1 MSLSL
6 INTLFDDDFF
16 RPSSS
21 VAQDLQQWRRSNAG
35 SQQVTDWRPTSD
47 LKEGKNGVMLTV
59 ELPGVNKD
67 DIQITLDK
75 GLLTVSGTRQ
85 VEKKEEGDKLH
96 HVERFFGSF
105 SRTVRVPEGVTEND
119 IKASFDNGVLT
130 VQFPSKEMIPTPEK
144 KRIDIQ

>member
-21 VAQDLQQWRRSNAG
+21 VAQDLQQWRRNAG
-35 SQQVTDWRPTSD
+35 TQVSDWRPTSD
-47 LKEGKNGVMLTV
+47 LKEGKNGVTLTV

-67 DIQITLDK
+67 DIHVTLDK

-85 VEKKEEGDKLH
+85 QEKKEEGDKLH

-105 SRTVRVPEGVTEND
+105 SRTVRVPDGVTEAD
-119 IKASFDNGVLT
+119 IKPSFENGVLT
-130 VQFPSKEMIPTPEK
+130 VRFPSKSMVAPPEK
-144 KRIDIQ
+144 KRINIQ